1 MIAIAVRFLTGRFH
15 ATPWGHHVNEGV
27 PEWPPH
33 PWRLL
38 RALVATC
45 RRTLP
50 EVPDETLAALL
61 ASLSAPP
68 LIHLPQ
74 ASMGHSRHYMPWFK
88 KGPDDKTL
96 VFDTFA
102 ALSPDDRVVFGW
114 PEASLSAEQE
124 GLLRAILTNLGYL
137 GRSESWCSAELTTA
151 PDSSN
156 CSLLPEADTVP
167 LPASAMTVAV
177 LAPASAE
184 PLQLLEALQVETATM
199 RGTERQLTPSGSVW
213 LSYAVPTDRLIEFPL
228 PKTMRRKPEQ
238 IHLVRYALDGKPLP
252 LLTDALKVGEIARQ
266 AMLSHLGKVANPDSA
281 TSRSGHTDEGPV
293 LHQHRHP
300 FCLPMDE
307 DDDGHIDHL
316 YIYVPEGFAP
326 EELEALASLQ
336 KLWSW
341 DEPDRPLLLLGTL
354 SLGDIRTGRGPWAP
368 ASTWSS
374 VTPYVLTRYP
384 KRHRDGRPKLNEFG
398 EQKDGAEDQIRR
410 EWALRQAV
418 DPTLPNLVAIEPQA
432 HHTLK
437 NGRTLRWIQYRRWR
451 QRGSGTTSGFA
462 CGFRLHFAAPVAGPI
477 ALGYACH
484 FGLGQFR
491 AV

>member
-15 ATPWGHHVNEGV
+15 ATPWGRHVNEGV

-45 RRTLP
+45 KRTLP
-50 EVPDETLAALL
+50 AVPDDTLATLL
-61 ASLSAPP
+61 ASLSTPP

-88 KGPDDKTL
+88 KGPGDKTL

-102 ALSPDDRVVFGW
+102 TVSPDDPVIFGW
-114 PEASLSAEQE
+114 PEASLSPEHA
-124 GLLRAILTNLGYL
+124 GLLREILMNLGYL
-137 GRSESWCSAELTTA
+137 GRSESWCSAELVTA
-151 PDSSN
+151 PDSWN
-156 CSLLPEADTVP
+156 CSLLPDNGTVP
-167 LPASAMTVAV
+167 LPAPAMAVRV
-177 LAPASAE
+177 LASASHE
-184 PLQLLEALQVETATM
+184 PLQLLEDLQVETSTM
-199 RGTERQLTPSGSVW
+199 RDTERQLTPVGSVW

-228 PKTMRRKPEQ
+228 PKPVQRRTEQVHLMRF
-238 IHLVRYALDGKPLP
+238 ALDGKPLP
-252 LLTDALKVGEIARQ
+252 LLTDALKVGEIARR
-266 AMLSHLGKVANPDSA
+266 AMLSHLGKVASA
-281 TSRSGHTDEGPV
+281 NSSASHSGHSDEGPV

-300 FCLPMDE
+300 FCLPVDE
-307 DDDGHIDHL
+307 DSDGHIDHL
-316 YIYVPEGFAP
+316 HIYAPEGFVP
-326 EELEALASLQ
+326 EELEALALLP

-341 DEPDRPLLLLGTL
+341 DEPDRPLLFLGTS
-354 SLGDIRTGRGPWAP
+354 SLAEIRTGRGPWAP

-384 KRHRDGRPKLNEFG
+384 KRHRDGRPKLNDFG

-410 EWALRQAV
+410 EWLLRQAV
-418 DPTLPNLVAIEPQA
+418 DPTLPNLVAIELQA
-432 HHTLK
+432 HHTLSS
-437 NGRTLRWIQYRRWR
+437 GRTIRWIQYRRWR
-451 QRGSGTTSGFA
+451 QHGRGATSGFA
-462 CGFRLHFAAPVAGPI
+462 FGFRLHFAAPVSGPI

-491 AV
+491 AD